1 MHLHAWALPREIE
14 PDRWEPLRRD
24 AVAVLQAV
32 SARLER
38 GNAPDAPAMLRGPEG
53 MGGLVIGA
61 DRLAFNGN
69 AFRQEAADAF
79 VLERIAERGF
89 LLGADA
95 RRRPRR
101 EAGAEDAHPAG
112 ARENTPRPLR
122 RAFRRCDTRGHP
134 YDLAVCAVLLT
145 ALWHFGD
152 EMRLGTQGSVRAEG
166 WRAAADMVRAVLGID
181 AQLVQSEFGTIRWR
195 AHERAG
201 GQGVGRSAS

>member
-1 MHLHAWALPREIE
+1 MFLHAWSLPREIE
-14 PDRWEPLRRD
+14 RERWEPLRRD
-24 AVAVLQAV
+24 VVAVLQAV

-69 AFRQEAADAF
+69 AFRHESGDAF
-79 VLERIAERGF
+79 VLERVAERGY
-89 LLGADA
+89 LLRAEGRRA
-95 RRRPRR
+95 RRGR
-101 EAGAEDAHPAG
+101 EASPDEPTT
-112 ARENTPRPLR
+112 TPRSIR
-122 RAFRRCDTRGHP
+122 RAFRRCDTHGHP

-152 EMRLGTQGSVRAEG
+152 EMRLGTQGTVRAEG

-181 AQLVQSEFGTIRWR
+181 AQIVQSEFGTIRWR
-195 AHERAG
+195 AQEKASGRS
-201 GQGVGRSAS
+201 VGRSAS